1 MISKNIFIFYCDSP
15 VPWMD
20 KYGRTR
26 DYIDRLME
34 LRTLLRTDSS
44 IETKSSFAV
53 EVHRMPLPSQ
63 TECMKL
69 SVDLFHRDGVLFS
82 PRLSGAT
89 EFLSFFFF
97 TPKVKGGI

>member
-1 MISKNIFIFYCDSP
+1 
-15 VPWMD
+15 MD

-53 EVHRMPLPSQ
+53 EAHRMPSQ